1 MSNNTPERKIAT
13 LRYAQYSAAFKYL
26 VEKGLDSTFILQPK
40 LTQRTE
46 KIGEKYSP
54 DMVCTPFKTILGSLV
69 EALEA
74 GANMII
80 MPGGICRLSYYGEL
94 SRKILLDEG
103 YEFQFINLNAYS
115 MSGKKKDLLKAIK
128 AINPKIKPSHFISA
142 GLEAIKM
149 VEYLDEITYEY
160 YKGCGFDPT
169 GMWKKSYRKF
179 LSSMYRADS
188 KASIEKAYYSTKRD
202 FDTIPLQK
210 PPHPLKVGILG
221 EFYTAVDSFSNR
233 EVEQKLADM
242 GVEVHRWMNI
252 SHRLLHYPGEKNLN
266 VEIREY
272 CTYEMGPTSTAN
284 IWAAKHYAE
293 QGFHGLIHIKSANC
307 TPEIDIVPI
316 LQSLSARYKIPLLI
330 LTCDTQ
336 TSDVGLMTRLEA
348 FYDMIEAKG
357 RELK

>member
-1 MSNNTPERKIAT
+1 MKPASERKVAT
-13 LRYAQYSAAFKYL
+13 IRYAEYSAAFKYL
-26 VEKGLDSTFILQPK
+26 VEQGLDCKFILQPK
-40 LTQRTE
+40 QTQRTE

-74 GANMII
+74 GADTII
-80 MPGGICRLSYYGEL
+80 MPNGICRLSYYGEL
-94 SRKILLDEG
+94 FRKILLDEG
-103 YEFQFINLNAYS
+103 YEFDFINLNEYA
-115 MSGKKKDLLKAIK
+115 MGGKTRDLIK
-128 AINPKIKPSHFISA
+128 GIGSVNPKVKMTHLISA
-142 GLEAIKM
+142 GMESIKM

-169 GMWKKSYRKF
+169 GGWRKAYKRF
-179 LSSMYRADS
+179 LAAMYRADT
-188 KASIEKAYYSTKRD
+188 KAAIEKAYLDAKQGFDST
-202 FDTIPLQK
+202 PLVK
-210 PPHPLKVGILG
+210 PAHPLKVGVIG

-233 EVEQKLADM
+233 EVEDKLAGM
-242 GVEVHRWMNI
+242 GVEVHRWMNL
-252 SHRLLHYPGEKNLN
+252 SHRLIHYPGEKNLN

-293 QGFHGLIHIKSANC
+293 QGFHGLVHIKSANC

-316 LQSLSARYKIPLLI
+316 LQKLSGQYKIPLLI

-357 RELK
+357 RQLK